1 MKLLVQSDDYG
12 ISRAPAQ
19 GCLHGIRNGV
29 VGTTGLFANMP
40 WTEECVDWI
49 RPELGKIGFGIDLN
63 MPTGPSVLG
72 HEKLPHITKEDG
84 MFFSSK
90 ENHSMDTD
98 ENNHDHLSQYR
109 DEVFAEFKAQI
120 ERYIK
125 LVGHKPDYIHGH
137 AYGTQTTWQSIHD
150 LAVEYHTPC
159 SMELGPR
166 VKSAGMGWYAYG
178 DSAMQLKGDL
188 KNYIISDHDHL
199 LEAEYGYLIS
209 HCGYV
214 DNDLVNLSSFN
225 TCRVRD
231 LEALTSD
238 EVKQWAADN
247 NVELITFNDL
257 PESFSL

>member
-1 MKLLVQSDDYG
+1 
-12 ISRAPAQ
+12 
-19 GCLHGIRNGV
+19 
-29 VGTTGLFANMP
+29 
-40 WTEECVDWI
+40 
-49 RPELGKIGFGIDLN
+49 
-63 MPTGPSVLG
+63 
-72 HEKLPHITKEDG
+72 
-84 MFFSSK
+84 
-90 ENHSMDTD
+90 
-98 ENNHDHLSQYR
+98 
-109 DEVFAEFKAQI
+109 
-120 ERYIK
+120 
-125 LVGHKPDYIHGH
+125 
-137 AYGTQTTWQSIHD
+137 
-150 LAVEYHTPC
+150 
-159 SMELGPR
+159 
-166 VKSAGMGWYAYG
+166 MGWYAYG